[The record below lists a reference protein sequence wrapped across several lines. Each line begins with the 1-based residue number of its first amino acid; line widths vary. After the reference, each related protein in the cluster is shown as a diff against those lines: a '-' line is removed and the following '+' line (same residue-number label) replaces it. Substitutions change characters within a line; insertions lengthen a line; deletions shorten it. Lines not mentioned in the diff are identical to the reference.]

1 MTLPSDTI
9 PALRS
14 NRYWR
19 EDNGAFTLYEVRP
32 TIWSSEIR
40 KALDTRSLMAI
51 YRSGGQAWIAISFKR
66 DRTEDRWS
74 IKLESIDP
82 PLGAAEALYDAAK

>member
-1 MTLPSDTI
+1 MTLLSDTI

-40 KALDTRSLMAI
+40 KALDTRSLLAI
-51 YRSGGQAWIAISFKR
+51 YRSGGQAWIAISFQR

>member
-1 MTLPSDTI
+1 MTLLSDTI

-40 KALDTRSLMAI
+40 KALDTRSLLAI
-51 YRSGGQAWIAISFKR
+51 YRSGGQAWIAISFQR

-82 PLGAAEALYDAAK
+82 PFELAEALYDAAK